1 MAHGV
6 SMPVVTAV
14 LQEVQEVEEVRRVEG
29 DLYSKI
35 NIIDLDESNL
45 LMTDSS
51 GEVRKVE
58 RRYVGGNSTCLTILR
73 LQAAAEL
80 LRAG

>member
-1 MAHGV
+1 MVHGV

-51 GEVRKVE
+51 GAVRKVE
-58 RRYVGGNSTCLTILR
+58 RRYVGGNSTSLTILR
-73 LQAAAEL
+73 LCPAAG
-80 LRAG
+80 RC

>member
-1 MAHGV
+1 MGTPILWGFHKPPWMAHGV

-35 NIIDLDESNL
+35 NIIDLDESDL

-51 GEVRKVE
+51 GAVRKVE
-58 RRYVGGNSTCLTILR
+58 RRYV
-73 LQAAAEL
+73 
-80 LRAG
+80 